1 MIPSNFCYVMLNSSD
16 PALLAF
22 HFIVLSLIYWAG
34 TGLALLWPE
43 LAAPPV
49 TTHVSSKVVTYSAE
63 SKQKNICQIE
73 SFGIPEKNIDD
84 SSFELRTW
92 I

>member
-1 MIPSNFCYVMLNSSD
+1 MVFIFQKDIMFNSSD
-16 PALLAF
+16 PALLAS
-22 HFIVLSLIYWAG
+22 HFILLSLIYRAG
-34 TGLALLWPE
+34 AGLPLLWPE
-43 LAAPPV
+43 LAAR
-49 TTHVSSKVVTYSAE
+49 SKVVTYSAE